1 MSDFIAV
8 NRALWDGW
16 ARLHADS
23 RFYDVDA
30 FRAGAS
36 TLNALE
42 LEQVGDVTG
51 RSLLHLQCH
60 FGLDTLSWARRGAHV
75 TGVDFSQT
83 AIDMARTLAAQT
95 GLDARFVC
103 ADVCDLPA
111 SLDDAFD
118 IVFTSY
124 GVLSWLPDLERWAAG
139 IARCLR
145 PGGVL
150 HLVEFHPLADMLGKD
165 GRTIVRPYF
174 GSAAGPELGREQGS
188 YAEPDAAFEHDA
200 YYWTHPLSEVVQA
213 VLSSGLAL
221 RSMTEHQ
228 VSPYNCYPFTIEAEG
243 GTWSMP
249 SGGFALPLTY
259 TLSAG
264 KTA

>member
-1 MSDFIAV
+1 MPDFIAT

-16 ARLHADS
+16 TALHAKS

-42 LEQVGDVTG
+42 LEQVGDVTD
-51 RSLLHLQCH
+51 RTLLHLQCH
-60 FGLDTLSWARRGAHV
+60 FGLDTLSWARRGARV
-75 TGVDFSQT
+75 TGVDFSQS
-83 AIDMARTLAAQT
+83 AIDMARTLAAET
-95 GLDARFVC
+95 GLDATFVC
-103 ADVCDLPA
+103 ADVCSLPA
-111 SLDDAFD
+111 SLNEAFD

-124 GVLSWLPDLERWAAG
+124 GVLPWLPDLERWAAG
-139 IARCLR
+139 IERCLR

-174 GSAAGPELGREQGS
+174 GTAAEPERSRERGS
-188 YAEPDAAFEHDA
+188 YAEPEAAFEHDA
-200 YYWTHPLSEVVQA
+200 YYWAHPLSEVVQA
-213 VLSSGLAL
+213 ILASGLAL
-221 RSMTEHQ
+221 RSLTEHPM
-228 VSPYNCYPFTIEAEG
+228 SPYNCYPFTVESES

-249 SGGFALPLTY
+249 SGRLALPLTY
-259 TLSAG
+259 ALSAG
-264 KTA
+264 KAT